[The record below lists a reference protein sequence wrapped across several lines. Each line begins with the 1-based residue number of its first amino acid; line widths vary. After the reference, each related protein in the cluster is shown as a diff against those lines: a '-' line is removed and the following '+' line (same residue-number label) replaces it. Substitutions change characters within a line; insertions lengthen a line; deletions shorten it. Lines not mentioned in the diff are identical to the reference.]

1 MFIIAWYVRAAGL
14 VGFDIWKNSW
24 SGNGNQLST
33 RRPENKQCFSFNSIC
48 CALFEVRTLNATS
61 SNTFSKEQQHV

>member
-33 RRPENKQCFSFNSIC
+33 RRLENKQCFSFNSIC
-48 CALFEVRTLNATS
+48 CALV
-61 SNTFSKEQQHV
+61 